1 MRRGRSLTGVML
13 VLRTLYRYLLC
24 DADKSNGSPARLHL
38 LRLFETTLTTT
49 MLLLQSLYT
58 IELGAK
64 VYPAWKVMWRCV
76 RSAPG

>member
-13 VLRTLYRYLLC
+13 VLRTSYRYMLC
-24 DADKSNGSPARLHL
+24 VADKSNGSLARVHL
-38 LRLFETTLTTT
+38 LRLIETILTTT

-58 IELGAK
+58 MEMGAK
-64 VYPAWKVMWRCV
+64 MYPAWQVMWRCV